1 MIKEKDLQE
10 LMPTIRYSN
19 GSAVTYQS
27 IRERLKE
34 KATQNGIEMAF
45 RNDEVKY
52 GGLIGGGT
60 EPCLVLYHPKHEK
73 DYFNLCIRIK
83 RQGNY
88 AFVRVEEFGKSV
100 QLGNASSKEFVKDT
114 MKNGDT
120 GDKVAAL
127 LGAGVR
133 KMIHGGANKQK
144 LEEEQ
149 TWYVVVADI
158 IKEIFS

>member
-10 LMPTIRYSN
+10 LMPTIRYSD
-19 GSAVTYQS
+19 GASISYEAV
-27 IRERLKE
+27 REVI
-34 KATQNGIEMAF
+34 KAKAAEAGIQVAF
-45 RNDEVKY
+45 RNDEMKY

-60 EPCLVLYHPKHEK
+60 EPCLALFHPAHEK

-88 AFVRVEEFGKSV
+88 AFVKVEEFGKSV
-100 QLGNASSKEFVKDT
+100 QLGNASSNEFVKNT
-114 MKNGDT
+114 LKNGDT

-158 IKEIFS
+158 IKDIFS